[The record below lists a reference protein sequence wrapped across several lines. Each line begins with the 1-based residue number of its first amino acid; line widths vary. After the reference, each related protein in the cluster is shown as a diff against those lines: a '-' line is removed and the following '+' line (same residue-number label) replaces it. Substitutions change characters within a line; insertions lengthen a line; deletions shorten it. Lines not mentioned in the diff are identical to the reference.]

1 MTDQH
6 PVRRFL
12 GITVLGDFILSEGVE
27 AVLENL
33 HRIGATAVACNPT
46 VTAAAED
53 GQGSFQPPSDAGS
66 SPRVFDRPLFGRTS
80 LWVRGGVSYHPHAEL
95 YNDSP
100 YPHRKPNDLTE
111 QHGEIIGRFIDAA
124 VESGLKVYFQVG
136 AVQPSGLR
144 DEDRPRL
151 PNGNLPE
158 NRMAD
163 TGSLASEAI
172 RDYNRAY
179 VRDLFRTYPN
189 VTGFR
194 PDWPEYPCYTFGEL
208 FQDFSPH
215 VEHWAT
221 SHGFDFISIKQQV
234 NDFYNYLLGRL
245 TNDALRDFASVDR
258 GKFSILSLFNRFPG
272 VTDWLRMKA
281 ALSNDILQHWR
292 EIITEA
298 AGPDKELAA
307 NAFMPGYSLLTGFD
321 FRGAAEI
328 CDSISP
334 KLYTMHWS
342 LMVKFWGDEIL
353 ASNPGLD
360 EATLV
365 KALVNLMDIADA
377 GGGTKIADYGYPKPD
392 EPHPIPNQPQ
402 LRKIDQA
409 QWATGGK
416 ADLYPL
422 VHGYGPPDDF
432 SRRLQLVADSDADGI
447 SDFAEIYVGWTV
459 GVLGAPLVSVFS
471 DPRVPDGDGDGLEDL
486 EEKDLSLLFDVTSK
500 KLKRCA
506 NGDDKGLAC
515 SKNASC
521 RPVAVSPEVVCDDDD
536 DCSNQAFCLNLRC
549 VDPINCLVDAS
560 GPSIEDVFGPGSEGS
575 ILSTNPRLA
584 DTDQDG
590 ISDMEEITA
599 NMKKSISCLNP
610 ETLNSVK
617 L

>member
-1 MTDQH
+1 MIDQH
-6 PVRRFL
+6 PEGRFL

-46 VTAAAED
+46 VTSAAEE

-95 YNDSP
+95 YKDSP
-100 YPHRKPNDLTE
+100 YSRRKPNDLTE

-151 PNGNLPE
+151 PNGSLPE

-172 RDYNRAY
+172 RAYNRAY

-189 VTGFR
+189 ITGFR
-194 PDWPEYPCYTFGEL
+194 PDWPEYPSYTFGEL

-221 SHGFDFISIKQQV
+221 NHGFDFVSIKQQV

-245 TNDALRDFASVDR
+245 TNDAIRDFASVDR
-258 GKFSILSLFNRFPG
+258 GKFSILSLFNRYPG
-272 VTDWLRMKA
+272 VADWLRMKA

-307 NAFMPGYSLLTGFD
+307 NAFMPQYSMLTGFD

-342 LMVKFWGDEIL
+342 LMVKFWGDVLL
-353 ASNPGLD
+353 AANPKLD
-360 EATLV
+360 ERLLV
-365 KALVNLMDIADA
+365 TALVHLMDIAEDEC
-377 GGGTKIADYGYPKPD
+377 GETIADYGYPAPD
-392 EPHPIPNQPQ
+392 EPHPIPDAPQ
-402 LRKIDQA
+402 KRKITQVKT
-409 QWATGGK
+409 ATAGK
-416 ADLYPL
+416 ATVNAL

-432 SRRLQLVADSDADGI
+432 ARRLQLVADSESDGVWI
-447 SDFAEIYVGWTV
+447 NRYGY
-459 GVLGAPLVSVFS
+459 LG
-471 DPRVPDGDGDGLEDL
+471 
-486 EEKDLSLLFDVTSK
+486 EEKLAAI
-500 KLKRCA
+500 A
-506 NGDDKGLAC
+506 NIWK
-515 SKNASC
+515 
-521 RPVAVSPEVVCDDDD
+521 
-536 DCSNQAFCLNLRC
+536 
-549 VDPINCLVDAS
+549 
-560 GPSIEDVFGPGSEGS
+560 
-575 ILSTNPRLA
+575 
-584 DTDQDG
+584 
-590 ISDMEEITA
+590 
-599 NMKKSISCLNP
+599 
-610 ETLNSVK
+610 
-617 L
+617 